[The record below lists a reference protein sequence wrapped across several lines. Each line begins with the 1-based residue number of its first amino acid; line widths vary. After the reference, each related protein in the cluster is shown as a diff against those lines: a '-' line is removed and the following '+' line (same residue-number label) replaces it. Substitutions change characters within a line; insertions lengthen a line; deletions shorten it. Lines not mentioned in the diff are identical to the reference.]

1 VLIADEPTAVGR
13 LRFGRAYEREVVLMG
28 LRDALT
34 PKNLGEID
42 AERLVERFAHLDL
55 RHIGDTEPRARVRVC
70 GEVKR
75 MTIRP
80 RSGIPSTQIVISDG
94 TGDATV
100 VFSGRRKVRG
110 VDHGRCLVV
119 DGVAFEDSDGLTFL
133 NPAYTLLPSNG
144 E

>member
-1 VLIADEPTAVGR
+1 
-13 LRFGRAYEREVVLMG
+13 MG

-34 PKNLGEID
+34 PKKLSEID
-42 AERLVERFAHLDL
+42 AERLMERFAHLDL
-55 RHIGDTEPRARVRVC
+55 RHLGDAKARVRLRVC

-80 RSGIPSTQIVISDG
+80 RSGIPSTQIVIADG
-94 TGDATV
+94 TGEATV

-110 VDHGRCLVV
+110 LDHGRCIVV
-119 DGVAFEDSDGLTFL
+119 DGVAFEDADGLTFL
-133 NPAYTLLPSNG
+133 NPAYTLLPAGG